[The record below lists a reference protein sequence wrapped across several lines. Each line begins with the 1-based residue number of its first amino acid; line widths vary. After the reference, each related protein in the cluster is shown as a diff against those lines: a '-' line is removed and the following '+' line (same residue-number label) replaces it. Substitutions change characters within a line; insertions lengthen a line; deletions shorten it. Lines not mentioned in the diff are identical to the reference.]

1 MIRASSV
8 ISFVIL
14 LLAGVAA
21 VQAQSTRPDSKS
33 VMAAPATVLHES
45 IQELDREVQQ
55 RLEEAARQASRDGAG
70 VDFALDRLGEIAGV
84 VTDAATGEAV
94 AGAWVQSTT
103 TSPAPSS
110 AAAPPTVR
118 APTRSRG
125 CPPAT
130 TPPSRTPPATATRS
144 STTFPAIGSAT
155 LRPPRRSPSLSGRP
169 RSPTSPSIVPPP
181 APTRSSATA
190 SSPATCGRGRA
201 PPGGPEAA
209 KAR

>member
-94 AGAWVQSTT
+94 AGAWVQVHDHESGSFVGGGTTDSTGAYSIAGLPAGDYAAFTDAAGYRDEVFDDVPCNGECDLTAATPIAVALGT
-103 TSPAPSS
+103 TAVADFALDRPAAGADAIFRDGFESGDLRTWS
-110 AAAPPTVR
+110 GAA
-118 APTRSRG
+118 G
-125 CPPAT
+125 
-130 TPPSRTPPATATRS
+130 
-144 STTFPAIGSAT
+144 GS
-155 LRPPRRSPSLSGRP
+155 
-169 RSPTSPSIVPPP
+169 
-181 APTRSSATA
+181 
-190 SSPATCGRGRA
+190 
-201 PPGGPEAA
+201 
-209 KAR
+209 